1 LTGLI
6 PTLPTLVFK
15 IYHVYIGTAYV
26 VNEENYAM
34 EEECLESERGD
45 VELCDDESFLD

>member
-15 IYHVYIGTAYV
+15 IYHVYIGTTYV

-34 EEECLESERGD
+34 EEECLESEKGG
-45 VELCDDESFLD
+45 ELRTKSESGR